1 MNKKWIKATTYC
13 SIVALLSGCL
23 SNLDKEVN
31 DKSKSADQVAVQS
44 TANQL
49 SNDFYRAV
57 ITDGRYQMG
66 ISASSNTNL
75 SSPGNVLAFEEGL
88 MRISKGVFPTDQYF
102 LREGQ
107 IIDEETMTSWLSRES
122 EDNPEGL
129 NPSLARNE
137 RETQNQDSGEE
148 KEETTEGEQSQT
160 RDNSQVIVDST
171 STPIY
176 LTQIM
181 EKNLMVE
188 TEKGYAL
195 AGIVIGLAMNSV
207 YEYTDS
213 EGVRYEQEISLG
225 EMRERAR
232 AYANIIVGRLR
243 NTEALRSIPIVVG
256 LFRQSGSKDIVG
268 GTYVMHGISREGN
281 YVSDWTEQNE
291 YRVALPMANS
301 SDLNGQYTYFNNFMN
316 QVKDFFPHL
325 NGITGDALYI
335 DNALASLN
343 IKIVTQFYQQT
354 EITALAQHVTDVAN
368 KQLPEG
374 VPIEISIVSAHGAEA
389 LISRKADETQFKAH
403 IYKQ

>member
-256 LFRQSGSKDIVG
+256 LFRQSSSKDIVG

>member
-1 MNKKWIKATTYC
+1 MNKKWIKVTTYC
-13 SIVALLSGCL
+13 SLVALLSGCL
-23 SNLDKEVN
+23 SNLDEEVTE
-31 DKSKSADQVAVQS
+31 SSSSADQVAVQS
-44 TANQL
+44 TENQL
-49 SNDFYRAV
+49 SSDFYRAV
-57 ITDGRYQMG
+57 ITDGHYDMG
-66 ISASSNTNL
+66 IAASSNTNL
-75 SSPGNVLAFEEGL
+75 SSAGNVLAFEEGL
-88 MRISKGVFPTDQYF
+88 MRISKGIFPTDQYF

-107 IIDEETMTSWLSRES
+107 IINEETMTSWLARES
-122 EDNPEGL
+122 ENNPEGL

-137 RETQNQDSGEE
+137 RETQNQTTDENDETENS
-148 KEETTEGEQSQT
+148 ETTQ
-160 RDNSQVIVDST
+160 DNSQVIVDSS

-176 LTQIM
+176 LTQVM

-188 TEKGYAL
+188 TEDGYAL

-213 EGVRYEQEISLG
+213 EGVHYEQEISLG

-232 AYANIIVGRLR
+232 SYANIIVGRLR

-256 LFRQSGSKDIVG
+256 LFRQSGANDIVG

-281 YVSDWTEQNE
+281 YISDWTEQNE
-291 YRVALPMANS
+291 YRVALPMVNR
-301 SDLNGQYTYFNNFMN
+301 SDYNEQYNYFNNFMS
-316 QVKDFFPHL
+316 QVNNFFPHL

-368 KQLPEG
+368 SQLPEG

-389 LISRKADETQFKAH
+389 LISKTANDTQFKAH
-403 IYKQ
+403 IYEQ